1 MQTLFALLL
10 LASMAGILLGLIKP
24 SLVLHWGKKRTR
36 LRAVGWYA
44 LFTVVFIVAI
54 GFTPTIRDFSTG
66 FSEGFKE
73 SMGQQ
78 SAEKTQSAPA
88 EKVVDAKPSAPVQKA
103 EAVPSKPTDTPEKFQ
118 PGVAI
123 PVGKF
128 IYTINGV
135 KFAKRLGNSVVNET
149 ADGIFL
155 LVDMTIL
162 NNDSETRM
170 LDDSLFKIKDV
181 AGTEYEPASR
191 AATTLEMSG
200 GKAIMFK
207 QCQPKIPTKGVLVFE
222 VPAQGQPYFLEL
234 SGGYWSSQH
243 AQVALQ

>member
-1 MQTLFALLL
+1 MQTLFVL
-10 LASMAGILLGLIKP
+10 LALAAMLGILLGLIKP
-24 SLVLHWGKKRTR
+24 TLVLHWGAKRTR
-36 LRAVGWYA
+36 LRAVGWYL
-44 LFTVVFIVAI
+44 LFTVVFLAATGATTPKDQLTGSPVAATSP
-54 GFTPTIRDFSTG
+54 TPQAD
-66 FSEGFKE
+66 E
-73 SMGQQ
+73 
-78 SAEKTQSAPA
+78 
-88 EKVVDAKPSAPVQKA
+88 VKPSTPAQKA

-118 PGVAI
+118 PGTVI

-128 IYTINGV
+128 MYTINGV

>member
-36 LRAVGWYA
+36 LRAVGWYL
-44 LFTVVFIVAI
+44 LFTVVFLAATGATTPKDQLTGSPVAATSP
-54 GFTPTIRDFSTG
+54 TPQAD
-66 FSEGFKE
+66 E
-73 SMGQQ
+73 
-78 SAEKTQSAPA
+78 
-88 EKVVDAKPSAPVQKA
+88 VKPSTPVQKT
-103 EAVPSKPTDTPEKFQ
+103 EAAPSKPTDTPEKFQ
-118 PGVAI
+118 PGMAI

-128 IYTINGV
+128 MYTINGV

-170 LDDSLFKIKDV
+170 LDDSLFKIKDA

-234 SGGYWSSQH
+234 SGGYWSGQH
-243 AQVALQ
+243 VQVALQ